1 MCFVLKEAVLFVF
14 SGGKVL
20 KTSKRQS
27 EKVENVD
34 KPEEVASII
43 KEYED
48 VFRSKK
54 RASSLSRIIKESI

>member
-1 MCFVLKEAVLFVF
+1 MKQLLIDSLANNDKIETEEL
-14 SGGKVL
+14 
-20 KTSKRQS
+20 S

-48 VFRSKK
+48 VFRTKK